1 MVLSLLV
8 VPDMTTSS
16 FNKQQRQWYEKACEK
31 IDAER
36 LKQLVFNL
44 TDIHSPTGKEK
55 QVSQYL
61 VDYLDAANFKS
72 HYQAV
77 SETSGNCVGRIT
89 GSGEGAKLL
98 LYAPIDTHLDGEADI
113 DVPWVGP
120 HLRDDM
126 LPKAQI
132 RGDTVIGLGASNPKS
147 MIASL
152 SEAAR
157 CVLEADIPLKG
168 DVIVGSAG
176 GGMPWVSEER
186 NHTGISSGVMHM
198 LSHGV
203 TADMGVIF
211 KPWCEVYYEHPGMVW
226 FKVTVWGT
234 MGYAGIP
241 RGTPGFESSIV
252 PAARLILELE
262 EWLGEYPERHT
273 STQIKPEGWIA
284 AVRSG
289 WPDKPAFPG
298 AACEIYIDI
307 RTNPD
312 QKMAEVEAE
321 FSEAMRNILAK
332 YNDIKADWE
341 MTVSC
346 QGSRTNPEHWI
357 VQSAT
362 RSWEEINQKEYP
374 GAALMSG
381 QTDAATICQLG
392 LPLVRIGNPY
402 IGEKEMPEEF
412 SEGLG
417 GMGVAFIPDL
427 IDPIKQIIYIII
439 DSCTRSREELNL

>member
-1 MVLSLLV
+1 MSSTSLSEE
-8 VPDMTTSS
+8 
-16 FNKQQRQWYEKACEK
+16 QRQWYEKACQK

-36 LKQLVFNL
+36 LKKLIFNL
-44 TDIHSPTGKEK
+44 TDIHSPTGNEK
-55 QVSQYL
+55 DASQCL
-61 VDYLDAANFKS
+61 VDYMNASNFKA

-77 SETSGNCVGRIT
+77 TETSGNCVGRI
-89 GSGEGAKLL
+89 SGNGGGANLL

-126 LPKAQI
+126 LPNAQI
-132 RGDTVIGLGASNPKS
+132 RGDSVIGLGASNPKS

-152 SEAAR
+152 TEAAH
-157 CVLEADIPLKG
+157 CVLEADIPLLG

-211 KPWCEVYYEHPGMVW
+211 KPWCEVYHEHPGMAW

-241 RGTPGFESSIV
+241 RGTPGFESAIV
-252 PAARLILELE
+252 PAAKLILELE
-262 EWLGEYPERHT
+262 EWLAAYPDKHCSE
-273 STQIKPEGWIA
+273 QIKPEGWIA

-298 AACEIYIDI
+298 AACEIYIDV

-321 FSEAMRNILAK
+321 FSQAMREILGRHSE
-332 YNDIKADWE
+332 IKADWE

-346 QGSRTNPEHWI
+346 QGSRTDPQHWV
-357 VQSAT
+357 VQSAI
-362 RSWEEINQKEYP
+362 RSWQEVNEKDYP

-392 LPLVRIGNPY
+392 LPLVRIGYPY
-402 IGEKEMPEEF
+402 IGEKQMPEEF
-412 SEGLG
+412 AEGLG
-417 GMGVAFIPDL
+417 GMGVAYVPDL

-439 DSCTRSREELNL
+439 DSCTRSRDELNL

>member
-1 MVLSLLV
+1 MA
-8 VPDMTTSS
+8 TTPTSPG
-16 FNKQQRQWYEKACEK
+16 KEQRQWFEKACSL
-31 IDAER
+31 INSDR
-36 LKQLVFNL
+36 LKQLVFDL

-55 QVSQYL
+55 EASQFL
-61 VDYLDAANFKS
+61 ADYMQRANFNA

-77 SETSGNCVGRIT
+77 SEQSGNCVGRLV
-89 GSGEGAKLL
+89 GSGEGPNLL

-120 HLRDDM
+120 RLRDDM
-126 LPKAQI
+126 LPHAQM
-132 RGDTVIGLGASNPKS
+132 RGNTVIGLGASNPKS
-147 MIASL
+147 MIAAL
-152 SEAAR
+152 TEAAH
-157 CVLEADIPLKG
+157 CILEADIPLKG

-176 GGMPWVSEER
+176 GGMPWVSAQR

-211 KPWCEVYYEHPGMVW
+211 KPWCEVYYEHPGMAW
-226 FKVTVWGT
+226 FKITVWGS

-241 RGTPGFESSIV
+241 RGTPGFDSSIV
-252 PAARLILELE
+252 PAAKLILELE
-262 EWLGEYPERHT
+262 EWLAAYPERHT
-273 STQIKPEGWIA
+273 SAQIKPQGWIA

-298 AACEIYIDI
+298 AACEIYVDL

-321 FSEAMRNILAK
+321 FSQALRDILARHSE
-332 YNDIKADWE
+332 IKADWE
-341 MTVSC
+341 MYVSC
-346 QGSRTNPEHWI
+346 QGSRTDPDHWV
-357 VQSAT
+357 VQSAI
-362 RSWEEINQKEYP
+362 RSWQEINQKEYP

-392 LPLVRIGNPY
+392 IPLVRIGYPY
-402 IGEKEMPEEF
+402 IGEKDMPVEY

-439 DSCTRSREELNL
+439 DSCCRTRAEVNLK

>member
-1 MVLSLLV
+1 MNSTSLS
-8 VPDMTTSS
+8 
-16 FNKQQRQWYEKACEK
+16 NEQRQWYEKACQK

-36 LKQLVFNL
+36 LKKLIFNL
-44 TDIHSPTGKEK
+44 TDIHSPTGNEK
-55 QVSQYL
+55 DASQSL
-61 VDYLDAANFKS
+61 VDYMNASKFKA

-77 SETSGNCVGRIT
+77 TETSGNCVGRI
-89 GSGEGAKLL
+89 SGHGGGANLL
-98 LYAPIDTHLDGEADI
+98 LYAPIDTHLDGDADI

-126 LPKAQI
+126 IPKAQI
-132 RGDTVIGLGASNPKS
+132 RGDSVIGLGASNPKS

-152 SEAAR
+152 TEAAH
-157 CVLEADIPLKG
+157 CVLEADIPLLG

-211 KPWCEVYYEHPGMVW
+211 KPWCEVYHEHPGMAW

-241 RGTPGFESSIV
+241 RGTPGFESAIV
-252 PAARLILELE
+252 PAAKLILELE
-262 EWLGEYPERHT
+262 EWLAAYPDKHCSE
-273 STQIKPEGWIA
+273 QIKPEGWIA

-298 AACEIYIDI
+298 AACEIYIDV

-321 FSEAMRNILAK
+321 FSQAMREILGRHSE
-332 YNDIKADWE
+332 IKADWE

-346 QGSRTNPEHWI
+346 QGSRTDPQHWV
-357 VQSAT
+357 VQSAI
-362 RSWEEINQKEYP
+362 RSWQEVNKKDYP

-392 LPLVRIGNPY
+392 LPLVRIGYPY
-402 IGEKEMPEEF
+402 IGEKQMPEEF
-412 SEGLG
+412 AEGLG
-417 GMGVAFIPDL
+417 GMGVAYVPDL

-439 DSCTRSREELNL
+439 DSCTRSRDELNL

>member
-1 MVLSLLV
+1 
-8 VPDMTTSS
+8 MTDGL
-16 FNKQQRQWYEKACEK
+16 NEQQRSWFDAACNK
-31 IDAER
+31 IDSER
-36 LKQLVFNL
+36 LKELVYDL
-44 TDIHSPTGKEK
+44 TDIHSPTGNEKEA
-55 QVSQYL
+55 SQFL
-61 VDYLDAANFKS
+61 ANYMENAGMKAR
-72 HYQAV
+72 YQAV
-77 SETSGNCVGRIT
+77 NEQSGNCIGRIP
-89 GSGEGAKLL
+89 GNGDGANLL

-120 HLRDDM
+120 RLRADM
-126 LPKAQI
+126 IPSAEI

-152 SEAAR
+152 TEAAN
-157 CVLEADIPLKG
+157 CIVDAGIPLNG

-211 KPWCEVYYEHPGMVW
+211 KPWCEVYYEHPGMAW
-226 FKVTVWGT
+226 FKVTTWGT

-241 RGTPGFESSIV
+241 RGTPGFDSSIV
-252 PAARLILELE
+252 PAAKLILELE
-262 EWLGEYPERHT
+262 EWLAAYPDRHT
-273 STQIKPEGWIA
+273 SEQIKPEGWIA

-298 AACEIYIDI
+298 AACEIYIDL
-307 RTNPD
+307 RTNPY
-312 QKMAEVEAE
+312 QTMAEIETE
-321 FSEAMRNILAK
+321 FSQAMRDILK
-332 YNDIKADWE
+332 KHPDIKADWE
-341 MTVSC
+341 MYVSC
-346 QGSRTNPEHWI
+346 QGSLTDPEHW
-357 VQSAT
+357 VVKSAV
-362 RSWEEINQKEYP
+362 RSWEEVNGKAYP

-392 LPLVRIGNPY
+392 IPLARIGYPY

-412 SEGLG
+412 AEGLG

-427 IDPIKQIIYIII
+427 IDPIRQIIFIII
-439 DSCTRSREELNL
+439 DSCTRSRDELNL

>member
-1 MVLSLLV
+1 MQADTL
-8 VPDMTTSS
+8 
-16 FNKQQRQWYEKACEK
+16 NKQQRHWYEQACEK

-36 LKQLVFNL
+36 LKQLVFDL
-44 TDIHSPTGKEK
+44 TDIHSPTGNEQKA
-55 QVSQYL
+55 SQFL
-61 VDYLDAANFKS
+61 VDYLKRAKFDAE
-72 HYQAV
+72 YQEV
-77 SETSGNCVGRIT
+77 SEQSGNCLGRLVGNGT
-89 GSGEGAKLL
+89 GPNLL
-98 LYAPIDTHLDGEADI
+98 LYAPMDTHLDAEESI

-120 HLRDDM
+120 RLRDDM

-152 SEAAR
+152 TQAAQ
-157 CVLEADIPLKG
+157 CIKDAGIPLLG
-168 DVIVGSAG
+168 DVIIGSAG
-176 GGMPWVSEER
+176 GGMPWLSEER
-186 NHTGISSGVMHM
+186 DNTGVSSGVRHM
-198 LSHGV
+198 LSQDLG
-203 TADMGVIF
+203 ADMGVIF
-211 KPWCEVYYEHPGMVW
+211 KPWCEVYYEHPGMAW

-252 PAARLILELE
+252 PAAKLILEIE
-262 EWLGEYPERHT
+262 EWLAAYPERHT
-273 STQIKPEGWIA
+273 SAQIKPEGWIA

-298 AACEIYIDI
+298 AACEIYIDV

-312 QKMAEVEAE
+312 QKMAELEAE
-321 FSEAMRNILAK
+321 FSEAMQAILAK
-332 YNDIKADWE
+332 HADIKADWE
-341 MTVSC
+341 MFVSC
-346 QGSRTNPEHWI
+346 QGSKTDPNHWV

-374 GAALMSG
+374 GAAFLSG
-381 QTDAATICQLG
+381 QTDAATICHLG
-392 LPLVRIGNPY
+392 LPLVRIGYPY
-402 IGEKEMPEEF
+402 IGEKDMPEEF

-439 DSCTRSREELNL
+439 DSCTRSRDELNL